1 VILKRNGP
9 STCAIFIPY
18 ITSTAL
24 FPISKVAINKGG
36 LLVKMLT
43 ILEENSPCF
52 LSSSIL
58 NRLALINA
66 ISIPEKKAER
76 TRQIIIIIP
85 KGIAI
90 GCSNLNFS
98 CDFF

>member
-1 VILKRNGP
+1 
-9 STCAIFIPY
+9 
-18 ITSTAL
+18 
-24 FPISKVAINKGG
+24 
-36 LLVKMLT
+36 
-43 ILEENSPCF
+43 
-52 LSSSIL
+52 
-58 NRLALINA
+58 LALINA